1 MKPLPVTTV
10 AIIVLLMYTSSM
22 TPFGANDS
30 TLSQTKHFSTLMSL
44 NTFHRN
50 KNKTKQKKRKKGS
63 PLISCLSQSLIITFS
78 RVDLLGKRILFLSYS
93 PLNLYH
99 FLLQFS
105 QLSCPLSK

>member
-30 TLSQTKHFSTLMSL
+30 TLSQTKRFSTLMSL

-50 KNKTKQKKRKKGS
+50 KNKTKQNKKKKRKKGS
-63 PLISCLSQSLIITFS
+63 PLISCLSQSLITTFS
-78 RVDLLGKRILFLSYS
+78 RVDLLGRRILFLSCS
-93 PLNLYH
+93 LLNLYH
-99 FLLQFS
+99 FLLPFS
-105 QLSCPLSK
+105 HLS